1 MIATLTL
8 ADMLSPDGVLAVIA
22 TAATLTVAALLWTSI
37 RSRRTA
43 FLALSETSAE
53 PGVSAEAAAA
63 LALAEMQQRAAE
75 VDNYRSIFENAVEGI
90 FRTSPDGRYLAANPA
105 LARIYGYESVAA
117 MMGGI
122 QDIANEL
129 YVDPTRRDAFRE
141 MLAADGVM
149 TDFESEVRRCD
160 GRAIWISENA
170 RVHRN
175 AAGEVL
181 YYEGTVVDITVR
193 KRAARLR
200 REKEAAEA
208 ATRAKSQFLATMSHE
223 IRTPLNGVIGML
235 ELLAKTSLDGG
246 QRRYAD
252 LARASADAL
261 LSQIN
266 DVLDFSKIEAGRLEL
281 ESVAFDLH
289 ALIASVAGM
298 FSQRAEQKGIAL
310 RSNVAAGT
318 PRWVRGDCNRLRQV
332 ALNLVGNSLKF
343 TPSGSITIAVT
354 PADRESGEDRAWLRF
369 EVQDSGVGIPEECLD
384 KLFESYTQAEAST
397 TRRFGGTGLGLAI
410 CKQIVE
416 LMGGKIGV
424 ESAPA
429 IGTKFWFV
437 VSMELAADGG
447 SRAAAQGTAGMNPAA
462 RLGTAAHRHELRAA
476 RVLVADDN
484 EINQMVAVEMLRSAG
499 WEAEAVSNG
508 REAVDACIT
517 RRFDVVLM
525 DCQMPEMDG
534 YAATAELRTRENAG
548 ETLSRE
554 GERLPII
561 ALTAQAVVGDR
572 ERCLAAGM
580 SDYVT
585 KPIDPQ
591 VLLAAVG
598 RALGI
603 DLAPVWATAA
613 GTTSEAAAKPAETLD
628 VSTLDVATLNDRFR
642 GDSEFVN
649 SLLEMFVGSARERV
663 GQLAA
668 SVGQG
673 APGEVKALAHSL
685 KGAAGNVAAL
695 GLSAAAAELE
705 SAADARQTSEFRR
718 LQQRI
723 ERELVCCEEAINA
736 LLAR

>member
-63 LALAEMQQRAAE
+63 RALAEMQQRAAE
-75 VDNYRSIFENAVEGI
+75 EDNYRSIFENAVEGI

-105 LARIYGYESVAA
+105 LARIYGYETVAA

-235 ELLAKTSLDGG
+235 ELLAKTSLDGR

-281 ESVAFDLH
+281 ESVDFDLH
-289 ALIASVAGM
+289 ALVASVAAM
-298 FSQRAEQKGIAL
+298 FGQRAEQKGIAL
-310 RSNVAAGT
+310 RCDVAART
-318 PRWVRGDCNRLRQV
+318 PRWARGDCNRLRQV
-332 ALNLVGNSLKF
+332 VLNLVGNSLKF
-343 TPSGSITIAVT
+343 TQSGAISISVASTR
-354 PADRESGEDRAWLRF
+354 REGSGENQAWLRF

-416 LMGGKIGV
+416 LMGGEIGV
-424 ESAPA
+424 ESTPVL
-429 IGTKFWFV
+429 GTKFWFIV
-437 VSMELAADGG
+437 PMELAADGE
-447 SRAAAQGTAGMNPAA
+447 SREMMQQTAGVNPVA
-462 RLGTAAHRHELRAA
+462 RMGELRAA

-508 REAVDACIT
+508 REAVEACAT

-534 YAATAELRTRENAG
+534 YAAAGELRVREKVG

-554 GERLPII
+554 GGRLPII

-580 SDYVT
+580 TDYVT
-585 KPIDPQ
+585 KPVDPQ
-591 VLLAAVG
+591 ALLSAVG

-603 DLAPVWATAA
+603 DVAPAWAAA
-613 GTTSEAAAKPAETLD
+613 AESVSEAAAAETLD
-628 VSTLDVATLNDRFR
+628 VSTLDVATLTDRFR
-642 GDSEFVN
+642 GDLEFVN
-649 SLLEMFVGSARERV
+649 SLLETFVGSARERV
-663 GQLAA
+663 EQLAA
-668 SVGQG
+668 SVGQA
-673 APGEVKALAHSL
+673 APIEVKALAHSL

-705 SAADARQTSEFRR
+705 SAADARQTGEFRR

>member
-1 MIATLTL
+1 MIAIFPL
-8 ADMLSPDGVLAVIA
+8 AVTQSPDGFLALIA
-22 TAATLTVAALLWTSI
+22 ASVTGAALLWRSI
-37 RSRRTA
+37 RSRRA
-43 FLALSETSAE
+43 ALRALGAVRPEAA
-53 PGVSAEAAAA
+53 VSAEAAAA
-63 LALAEMQQRAAE
+63 RALAEMQQRAAE
-75 VDNYRSIFENAVEGI
+75 EDNYRSIFENAVEGI

-105 LARIYGYESVAA
+105 LARIYGYESVGA
-117 MMGGI
+117 MMDGI
-122 QDIANEL
+122 RDIANEL

-141 MLAADGVM
+141 MLAVEGVI
-149 TDFESEVRRCD
+149 TGFEAEVRRCD

-170 RVHRN
+170 RAHRN

-181 YYEGTVVDITVR
+181 YYEGMVVDITVR

-223 IRTPLNGVIGML
+223 IRTPLNGVLGML
-235 ELLAKTSLDGG
+235 ELLAKTTLDAR

-281 ESVAFDLH
+281 EAVDFDLH
-289 ALIASVAGM
+289 ALTASVAAM
-298 FSQRAEQKGIAL
+298 FGQRAEQKGITLRCEVAL
-310 RSNVAAGT
+310 GT

-332 ALNLVGNSLKF
+332 VMNLVGNSLKF
-343 TPSGSITIAVT
+343 TQLGGIGIAVA
-354 PADRESGEDRAWLRF
+354 PAARESDGERRWLRF
-369 EVQDSGVGIPEECLD
+369 EVQDSGVGIPEECLA

-416 LMGGKIGV
+416 LMGGEIGV

-429 IGTKFWFV
+429 LGTKFWFV
-437 VSMELAADGG
+437 VPMELAAEPERRDIVVE
-447 SRAAAQGTAGMNPAA
+447 TAGANPAA
-462 RLGTAAHRHELRAA
+462 RLGDVRAA

-508 REAVDACIT
+508 REAVDACAT

-534 YAATAELRTRENAG
+534 YEAAGELRARENAG
-548 ETLSRE
+548 ETLTAK
-554 GERLPII
+554 GGRLPIV

-591 VLLAAVG
+591 ALLAAMG
-598 RALGI
+598 RALGVETT
-603 DLAPVWATAA
+603 AAWARTAAAECKKATAA
-613 GTTSEAAAKPAETLD
+613 APVD
-628 VSTLDVATLNDRFR
+628 VSRIDVATLTDRFR
-642 GDSEFVN
+642 GDTEFVN

-663 GQLAA
+663 EQIAA
-668 SVGQG
+668 SVRQG
-673 APGEVKALAHSL
+673 APAQVKALAHSL
-685 KGAAGNVAAL
+685 KGAAGNVAAQ

-705 SAADARQTSEFRR
+705 SAADARQTGQFRR
-718 LQQRI
+718 LHQRI

-736 LLAR
+736 LLAQ